1 MSLEASIQLNTAAI
15 DRLIAALQSA
25 HAAVSQTPVLDKKDR
40 PKQACQTPKAEKLPA
55 DEFPADEFPA
65 DEFPVDE
72 FPVDEF
78 PVDEFPVLSG
88 DRAGTSYYVL
98 SDHDTVY
105 KQSPGDPDCTV
116 VGAVRV
122 SGLDYLDAR
131 AHNAAR
137 LATAMAQA
145 WSVAAPTSEVVDPVA
160 TAEPL
165 APEVV
170 PAQPVFQDVVAKCQL
185 LHRAKGNAGLAHVL
199 SLFGA
204 VKVPALANDA
214 SKFVAI
220 IDAIDAMLVAA

>member
-55 DEFPADEFPA
+55 DEFPA
-65 DEFPVDE
+65 DE

>member
-40 PKQACQTPKAEKLPA
+40 PKQACQTPKVEK
-55 DEFPADEFPA
+55 FPADEFPA
-65 DEFPVDE
+65 DEFS
-72 FPVDEF
+72 VDEF

-88 DRAGTSYYVL
+88 DRVGTSYYVL

-137 LATAMAQA
+137 LATAMAQT

-160 TAEPL
+160 TAEQL

>member
-40 PKQACQTPKAEKLPA
+40 PKQACQTPKVEKSLA
-55 DEFPADEFPA
+55 DESLA
-65 DEFPVDE
+65 DE

-137 LATAMAQA
+137 LATAMAQT

-160 TAEPL
+160 TAEQL